1 MKIFIILFFQ
11 IWIISVYSSDLSYFD
26 FLLNENKT
34 NNPNKDII
42 TEDNPENI
50 PNEDIITKDNPD
62 NIPNDEI
69 TNDKIFLNNKD
80 KTKHDDEK
88 LNDKIHTEI
97 DIFMQTKLSGI
108 FNHAFNLMFKQIEHN
123 FDNISAEIEFFLS
136 KSKNYTAE
144 LKELQTNMNN
154 INILV
159 DKLSLNNKNLTKEI
173 HLISNVSKLHSKF
186 QAEIYTIMAN
196 NKINFKNFVEDSNSN
211 FIKLSN
217 KVDQLLLKL
226 SKIEDFKKNVATTT
240 EQVYVWRPVTTK
252 KEEILWRR
260 PPL

>member
-1 MKIFIILFFQ
+1 MKIFIILIFQ

-42 TEDNPENI
+42 TEDKPENI
-50 PNEDIITKDNPD
+50 PNEDIITKDNPE
-62 NIPNDEI
+62 NIPNDGI
-69 TNDKIFLNNKD
+69 TNDKIFPNKD

-211 FIKLSN
+211 FVKLTN

-240 EQVYVWRPVTTK
+240 EQVYAWRPVTTK

>member
-1 MKIFIILFFQ
+1 MKIFIILIFQ

-50 PNEDIITKDNPD
+50 PNEDIITKDNPE
-62 NIPNDEI
+62 NIPNDGI
-69 TNDKIFLNNKD
+69 TNDKIFPNKD

-136 KSKNYTAE
+136 KSKNYTVE

-211 FIKLSN
+211 FVKLTN
-217 KVDQLLLKL
+217 KVDQLLDKL

-240 EQVYVWRPVTTK
+240 EQVWEPVTTK

>member
-1 MKIFIILFFQ
+1 MKIFIILIFQ

-50 PNEDIITKDNPD
+50 PNDG
-62 NIPNDEI
+62 I
-69 TNDKIFLNNKD
+69 TNDKIFPNKD

-211 FIKLSN
+211 FVKLTN

>member
-1 MKIFIILFFQ
+1 M
-11 IWIISVYSSDLSYFD
+11 
-26 FLLNENKT
+26 NK
-34 NNPNKDII
+34 
-42 TEDNPENI
+42 
-50 PNEDIITKDNPD
+50 
-62 NIPNDEI
+62 
-69 TNDKIFLNNKD
+69 
-80 KTKHDDEK
+80 
-88 LNDKIHTEI
+88 
-97 DIFMQTKLSGI
+97 
-108 FNHAFNLMFKQIEHN
+108 
-123 FDNISAEIEFFLS
+123 
-136 KSKNYTAE
+136 
-144 LKELQTNMNN
+144 

-211 FIKLSN
+211 FVKLTN
-217 KVDQLLLKL
+217 KVDQLLDKL

-240 EQVYVWRPVTTK
+240 EQVYAWRPVTTK

>member
-1 MKIFIILFFQ
+1 MKIFIILIFQ

-50 PNEDIITKDNPD
+50 PNEDIITKDNPE
-62 NIPNDEI
+62 NIPNDGI
-69 TNDKIFLNNKD
+69 TNDKIFPNKD

-108 FNHAFNLMFKQIEHN
+108 FNHAFNLMFKQIENN

-159 DKLSLNNKNLTKEI
+159 DKLSLNNKNLTEEI
-173 HLISNVSKLHSKF
+173 QLISNVSKLHSKF

-211 FIKLSN
+211 FVKLTN
-217 KVDQLLLKL
+217 KVDQLLDKL

-240 EQVYVWRPVTTK
+240 EQVYAWRPVTTK